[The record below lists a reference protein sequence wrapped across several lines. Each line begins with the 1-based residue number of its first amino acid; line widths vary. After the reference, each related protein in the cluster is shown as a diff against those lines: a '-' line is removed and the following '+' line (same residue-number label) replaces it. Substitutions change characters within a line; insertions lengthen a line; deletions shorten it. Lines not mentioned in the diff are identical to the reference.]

1 MTRILRAGVAGAG
14 VFGGHHARK
23 YKTSEDVELVGVYD
37 RGTGRALALAD
48 GLGVRGYEAE
58 HWDEFIASI
67 DVLTVAA
74 PALAHA
80 QLAVRALERGVHVY
94 VEKPLAASIQE
105 AEAILGAA
113 REAGCVVACGHQERI
128 VFAEMGLFA
137 APERP
142 VRVEAVRKG
151 PWTGRND
158 DVSVILDLMIHDL
171 DLALNLS
178 GADPR
183 SVEADGRTLNGGH
196 IDETEAEI
204 GFADG
209 MVAAFTASRA
219 AEARERTMKVVY
231 PSGEIEIDF
240 LARTFR
246 TTTPFALKPEFAE
259 TPRGKDPLGASVSD
273 FLAAVR
279 GEGKRPAVTGEEA
292 ERALGLALAVEE
304 AASL

>member
-1 MTRILRAGVAGAG
+1 
-14 VFGGHHARK
+14 
-23 YKTSEDVELVGVYD
+23 
-37 RGTGRALALAD
+37 
-48 GLGVRGYEAE
+48 
-58 HWDEFIASI
+58 
-67 DVLTVAA
+67 
-74 PALAHA
+74 
-80 QLAVRALERGVHVY
+80 
-94 VEKPLAASIQE
+94 
-105 AEAILGAA
+105 
-113 REAGCVVACGHQERI
+113 VVACGHQERI

-142 VRVEAVRKG
+142 IRVEAVRKG
-151 PWTGRND
+151 LWTGRND

-171 DLALNLS
+171 DLALNL
-178 GADPR
+178 AKVEPK
-183 SVEADGRTLNGGH
+183 SVEAHGRTVNGGLV
-196 IDETEAEI
+196 DETDAKI

-246 TTTPFALKPEFAE
+246 ATTPFALKPDFAE
-259 TPRGKDPLGASVSD
+259 TVRGKDPLGASVGD

-279 GEGKRPAVTGEEA
+279 GEAKRPAVTGEEA
-292 ERALGLALAVEE
+292 ARALALALAVEE